1 MKIIEYKQQNDAVA
15 KVRDATRQLVK
26 KDEDTFVKLIVEEL
40 DNYKLKLAC
49 TNNGNKYFVEP
60 EENGLFLLPKMQG
73 KVTLFAYAL
82 NDNNE
87 VYRGWVLE
95 SINIVSLE
103 EELQVYYDILPD
115 VTALTKTIES
125 NKSKIAHLESTI
137 EQLANVVEELRT
149 TIYDPS
155 I

>member
-1 MKIIEYKQQNDAVA
+1 MKIIEYELQNDAVA
-15 KVRDATRQLVK
+15 KVRDATMQLVK
-26 KDEDTFVKLIVEEL
+26 KDENTFVKLIVEKL
-40 DNYKLKLAC
+40 GNYKLKLAC
-49 TNNGNKYFVEP
+49 TNNGDKYFVEP

-87 VYRGWVLE
+87 VYCGWVLE

-103 EELQVYYDILPD
+103 EELQIYYDILPD
-115 VTALTKTIES
+115 ITSFTETIES
-125 NKSKIAHLESTI
+125 NKRKIAQLESNI